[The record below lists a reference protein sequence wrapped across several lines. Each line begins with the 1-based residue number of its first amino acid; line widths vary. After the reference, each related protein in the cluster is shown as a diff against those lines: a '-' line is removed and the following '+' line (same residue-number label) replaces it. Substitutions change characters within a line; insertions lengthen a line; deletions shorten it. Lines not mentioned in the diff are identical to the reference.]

1 MYNKKI
7 KQSMKNLIVILI
19 TVIFLTSCVSQKTIE
34 LANGKMVTEKKFKR
48 MCHKAYKKSFGKM
61 SKEDKKLF
69 EDVKISVDTL
79 SGN

>member
-1 MYNKKI
+1 
-7 KQSMKNLIVILI
+7 
-19 TVIFLTSCVSQKTIE
+19 
-34 LANGKMVTEKKFKR
+34 